1 MSANSVLPP
10 AAGILRADSIEYF
23 AGTTF
28 APVKFRSVVEH
39 DTGIRR
45 QVETPKRIKPWW
57 FVTDT
62 GKLAF
67 SVRYGTKLLELAK
80 GKIAVEV
87 GGEKDLVPHWI

>member
-1 MSANSVLPP
+1 VGL
-10 AAGILRADSIEYF
+10 F
-23 AGTTF
+23 
-28 APVKFRSVVEH
+28 FRFQ
-39 DTGIRR
+39 II
-45 QVETPKRIKPWW
+45 PKRIKPWW

>member
-1 MSANSVLPP
+1 LQ
-10 AAGILRADSIEYF
+10 II
-23 AGTTF
+23 
-28 APVKFRSVVEH
+28 
-39 DTGIRR
+39 
-45 QVETPKRIKPWW
+45 PKRIKPWW